1 MDMAPQPKRED
12 PTSIALEASRVA
24 SGAAHAADHADR
36 WALEI
41 TRLAQDHPDAG
52 LGVVVPVALR
62 AAELAAR
69 SSMLASEARRRA
81 QLLVDGGGERTR
93 TALIGALRAQVRV
106 ATRARR
112 TAEAA
117 AREAEAAVASVSQA
131 A

>member
-1 MDMAPQPKRED
+1 
-12 PTSIALEASRVA
+12 
-24 SGAAHAADHADR
+24 
-36 WALEI
+36 
-41 TRLAQDHPDAG
+41 
-52 LGVVVPVALR
+52 
-62 AAELAAR
+62 
-69 SSMLASEARRRA
+69 MLASEARRRA